1 MYPNLSYLFHDLFG
15 TPPDNGWSV
24 VQTFGFMMALAFIAA
39 AYFLYS
45 ELKRKAA
52 EGLLEPKTV
61 KVMEGEPV
69 NIADVLL
76 NAVLGFILGY
86 KLIYLF
92 QHYTELQDDLQGFLL
107 SMKGS
112 WLLGIVGAVVLG
124 GLKFWEQ
131 NKKKLPKPVEKTYT
145 VFPHDR
151 TGDITIVAAIS
162 GLVGA
167 KVFSFF
173 ESAESMQ
180 SFLAH
185 PVEQFFSG
193 SGLAIYGGLIGGFL
207 GVRWYIR
214 KLNIPFWQMA
224 DAVSPS
230 LIMGYAIGRLGCHFS
245 GDGDWGI
252 VAGTK
257 PSWWFLPDWL
267 WSYDYPR
274 NVSEMGEPLANCV
287 GNYCTHLV
295 PGVYP
300 TPIYETFM
308 ALIIFAILWSIR
320 KNLKTPGTL
329 FFIYMILNGIER
341 FFIEKIR
348 VNDKLHA
355 LGLTFTQ
362 AEFIAIA
369 FVLIGGIGLLW
380 LRSRG
385 KVSTEA

>member
-15 TPPDNGWSV
+15 SAPDNAWSV

-39 AYFLYS
+39 AFCLYL
-45 ELKRKAA
+45 ELKRKAD
-52 EGLLEPKTV
+52 EGILQPQQI
-61 KVMEGEPV
+61 KVIEGKPV
-69 NIADVLL
+69 NMGEVLL
-76 NAVLGFILGY
+76 NAALGFVLGF

-92 QHYTELQDDLQGFLL
+92 QHYTELQDDMRGFLL
-107 SMKGS
+107 SAKGS
-112 WLLGIVGAVVLG
+112 WLLGLAGAALLG

-131 NKKKLPKPVEKTYT
+131 HKGKLPQPVEKTYT
-145 VFPHDR
+145 SYPHDR

-162 GLVGA
+162 GLIGA

-173 ESAESMQ
+173 ESAESFQ
-180 SFLAH
+180 NFLAH

-193 SGLAIYGGLIGGFL
+193 SGLAIYGGLVGGFL

-214 KLNIPFWQMA
+214 KLNIPFWHMA
-224 DAVSPS
+224 DAVAPA
-230 LIMGYAIGRLGCHFS
+230 LIMGYAVGRLGCHFS

-252 VAGTK
+252 AAAQK

-267 WSYDYPR
+267 WSTDYAR
-274 NVSEMGEPLANCV
+274 NVSEQGQPLADCV
-287 GNYCTHLV
+287 GKYCTHLV
-295 PGVYP
+295 PAVYP

-308 ALIIFAILWSIR
+308 ALAIFGVLWALR
-320 KNLKTPGTL
+320 KRLKTPGTL

-362 AEFIAIA
+362 AEFIAVA
-369 FVLIGGIGLLW
+369 FVLIGAAGILW
-380 LRSRG
+380 LRSRREV
-385 KVSTEA
+385 VSK